1 MARTS
6 AKASKVVHITREK
19 DKPAPSTLT
28 RPMDE
33 MERMWENFF
42 SHNWMRP
49 SQWELPW
56 LTEFPMPFERRV
68 MPKVDVVD
76 KERELM
82 LRAQIPGVEKE
93 DLHVTM
99 TDTMVTIEGSVHQE
113 EKEERGDYFRREC
126 AWGSFARSVA
136 LPCDVDSA
144 KAKATFRN
152 GMLELHLPKMT
163 KSKRRNVAIE

>member
-1 MARTS
+1 
-6 AKASKVVHITREK
+6 
-19 DKPAPSTLT
+19 
-28 RPMDE
+28 MDE

-76 KERELM
+76 KEHELL
-82 LRAQIPGVEKE
+82 LRAQIPGVDKK

-113 EKEERGDYFRREC
+113 EKEERDNYFRREC
-126 AWGSFARSVA
+126 AWGAFARSVA

-144 KAKATFRN
+144 KAKAIFRN